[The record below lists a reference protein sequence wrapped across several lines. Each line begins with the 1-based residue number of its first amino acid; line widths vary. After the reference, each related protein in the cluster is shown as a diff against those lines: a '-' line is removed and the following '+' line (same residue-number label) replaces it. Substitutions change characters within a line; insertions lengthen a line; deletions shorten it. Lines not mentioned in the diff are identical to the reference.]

1 MSTIFP
7 VFEGDGGTNLP
18 RYPTV
23 NDMGGLQFE
32 DDPKYPPREGKR
44 LRAENYMQLIMAADR
59 VCRMIPPLVIEF
71 APGYTGY
78 TPTEPAIISVT
89 SVIDA
94 ITIDTVSVS
103 RVSVGLYRILYP
115 QNTLPPKR
123 QLAQAWGCESDS
135 LGSYAVQ
142 GNGYVDV
149 HVYNQGGSLTDDP
162 QFKTKVRMFGE

>member
-1 MSTIFP
+1 MSRIFP
-7 VFEGDGGTNLP
+7 VFEGDGGSNLP

-32 DDPKYPPREGKR
+32 DDPQYRPKENKR
-44 LRAENYMQLIMAADR
+44 LRAENYMQLIMAAER
-59 VCRMIPPLVIEF
+59 VCRMVPVLVVEF

-78 TPTEPAIISVT
+78 TPATPAIISVT

-94 ITIDTVSVS
+94 ITIDTVSIS
-103 RVSVGLYRILYP
+103 RGSVGLYRIFYP

-123 QLAQAWGCESDS
+123 QLAQAWGAESNS

-142 GNGYVDV
+142 ANGYVDV
-149 HVYNQGGSLTDDP
+149 YVYNQSGNLTDDP
-162 QFKTKVRMFGE
+162 VFKIKVRMFGE